1 MIRRPPRSTLF
12 PYTTL
17 FRSIVLKTVPKVYT
31 AGATGTKPRAVVLG
45 ETFQHFQ
52 TATATTTQVVGEF
65 PWQVLV
71 GDKVEGSGYVAPP
84 RILSAEATAG
94 AATRPLGG
102 DGTGDRISQAFR
114 LPGRPPAP

>member
-65 PWQVLV
+65 PWQVRDRKSTRLNSSHLV
-71 GDKVEGSGYVAPP
+71 
-84 RILSAEATAG
+84 
-94 AATRPLGG
+94 
-102 DGTGDRISQAFR
+102 ISYAVFCLKKKNQLMSQQR
-114 LPGRPPAP
+114 H